1 MAVLGETLDRLNYLS
16 YVPSQPAWMIVEEL
30 QESGSPD
37 ISSLLQKQ
45 WQLEEG
51 NQALDKDVRSGDKK
65 PDFEKQVHA
74 STRTLCR
81 ALRSKTN
88 AVETLVHSSTQERS
102 QPFLACVKALSEL
115 TKVTFDK
122 LSTTVEDETSQKT
135 ILRDVTDR
143 EKVAEEQRS
152 TLQAQLD
159 QEKKEKEKECA
170 ALEKKL
176 QKLKNELRE
185 ISENTKVEEKLIE
198 QEQNERME
206 KANEE
211 HTTKV
216 TTLTEMIDKLSKQ
229 TTEGAEHNHGDEAA
243 LRKRTNKNLA
253 EVQTWVEKY
262 DTDMGER
269 ESKARDI
276 DDTFAKEKIKLKEL
290 EEHFNKVDA
299 ENSRIAEEKRIL
311 DEIKAK
317 EDHAQKILGDAA
329 TMIQKQIR
337 RYLAEKEFKKL
348 KKAKGK
354 KKKKGGKKKK
364 K

>member
-16 YVPSQPAWMIVEEL
+16 YVPSQPAWMIIEEL
-30 QESGSPD
+30 QESGSSD
-37 ISSLLQKQ
+37 ISGMLQKQ

-51 NQALDKDVRSGDKK
+51 NQVVDDVRGDKK

-102 QPFLACVKALSEL
+102 PAFLACVKALSEL

-135 ILRDVTDR
+135 ILRDVSDR
-143 EKVAEEQRS
+143 EKNAEEERS
-152 TLQAQLD
+152 TLQGALDMERKDKERNCAQ
-159 QEKKEKEKECA
+159 
-170 ALEKKL
+170 LEKKL

-211 HTTKV
+211 HTGKV
-216 TTLTEMIDKLSKQ
+216 ATLTSKIDKLTKETKDSADQ
-229 TTEGAEHNHGDEAA
+229 NHTDEQA
-243 LRKRTNKNLA
+243 LRKKTNKHVQ
-253 EVQTWVEKY
+253 EVVGCVEKY

-269 ESKARDI
+269 ETRAVDLEEL
-276 DDTFAKEKIKLKEL
+276 FGKEKIKLKEL

-299 ENSRIAEEKRIL
+299 ENSRISEEKRIL

-329 TMIQKQIR
+329 TMIQKQMR

-354 KKKKGGKKKK
+354 KGKKGKKKK
-364 K
+364 